1 MTNLVIESWVGHNE
15 KAWFSKLS
23 LNLIGEHAG
32 SVAASNGNS
41 SSVVCKL
48 QHSTLRE
55 REHKVAKNSSN
66 TDLSSWNGWKGN
78 RYRGV
83 GKDEK

>member
-1 MTNLVIESWVGHNE
+1 MTNLVIVSWVGHNE

-23 LNLIGEHAG
+23 LNLIGEHAR
-32 SVAASNGNS
+32 SVAASDGNS

-55 REHKVAKNSSN
+55 RKHKVAK
-66 TDLSSWNGWKGN
+66 TAQTLILE
-78 RYRGV
+78 V
-83 GKDEK
+83 GMGGRETGTERSG